1 MKPLPSKRVVG
12 ERLRKLR
19 GRRSLATVARDL
31 SCTPMAV
38 SLWERGLR
46 MPRDETTIML
56 AAYYKRSVSS
66 IFYK

>member
-1 MKPLPSKRVVG
+1 MPDKKIVG
-12 ERLRKLR
+12 MRLRKLR
-19 GRRSLATVARDL
+19 GKKSISIVARDL

-46 MPRDETTIML
+46 MPRDETKLKL
-56 AAYYKRSVSS
+56 AAYYRRSVSS

>member
-1 MKPLPSKRVVG
+1 MPSKRVVG
-12 ERLRKLR
+12 ERLKKLR

-46 MPRDETTIML
+46 MPRDETKIRI
-56 AAYYKRSVSS
+56 AQYYNRSVAS
-66 IFYK
+66 IFYR